1 MNRVF
6 NHLSKH
12 VWFYAKTVR
21 LLGTI
26 GVKLLMGDV
35 VAVGIKGKQLLS
47 IIMRDVILLYE
58 DKDLNKD

>member
-1 MNRVF
+1 
-6 NHLSKH
+6 
-12 VWFYAKTVR
+12 
-21 LLGTI
+21 
-26 GVKLLMGDV
+26 MGDV